1 MFDQLRPQTT
11 AEDRK
16 RMVMEAAIAA
26 IVVAVIGVALVW
38 FFGYYGAS

>member
-1 MFDQLRPQTT
+1 MFDELRPQTT

-16 RMVMEAAIAA
+16 RMVMEAAVAA

-38 FFGYYGAS
+38 FFGYWGV

>member
-11 AEDRK
+11 AEDKK

-26 IVVAVIGVALVW
+26 VVVAVIGVGLVW
-38 FFGYYGAS
+38 FFGYFGV